1 MKLLV
6 LGGSGLIGN
15 ALLKNSK
22 NEFDILTTF
31 YKNHISIKNVRS
43 FQYSFPNDLNNLREL
58 LEKEKPDVLVNTMGY
73 SNIDFCELNKSD
85 TEMLHVEVTE
95 KICKICEN
103 IGTKQIF
110 LSSDYV
116 FDGEKGNY
124 SEDDIPN
131 PINYYGLSKLK
142 AEQLILKNPINTVI
156 RTSVIYDWDY
166 RARFF
171 NSVIKNL
178 QNNQEINATTDV
190 YNSVTFLDNLVESIF
205 KVITLNQNGIFH
217 VVDSACVNRFEFA
230 EMIAKIFRLDK
241 NLIKIASVQDEPK
254 NIAKR
259 PKNAC
264 LNNSKAKK
272 ELGLNFNTIEE
283 GVSRVFM
290 KSQL

>member
-22 NEFDILTTF
+22 NAFDILTTF
-31 YKNHISIKNVRS
+31 YKNPISIKNVRS

-95 KICKICEN
+95 KICKLCEN

-124 SEDDIPN
+124 SEDDVPN
-131 PINYYGLSKLK
+131 PVNYYGLSKLK
-142 AEQLILKNPINTVI
+142 AEQLILKNPINTII

-230 EMIAKIFRLDK
+230 EMIAKIFQLDK
-241 NLIKIASVQDEPK
+241 NLIKTVSVQDEPK

>member
-6 LGGSGLIGN
+6 LGGSGLIGH
-15 ALLKNSK
+15 AIVKKSK
-22 NEFDILTTF
+22 NEFDVLTT
-31 YKNHISIKNVRS
+31 YYRNSVAIDNVNS
-43 FQYSFPNDLNNLREL
+43 FECYFPNDLDK
-58 LEKEKPDVLVNTMGY
+58 LEEVVKKEKPDVIVNTIGY
-73 SNIDFCELNKSD
+73 SNIDFCESNKNN
-85 TEMLHVEVTE
+85 TEMLHVETTE
-95 KICKICEN
+95 RICNICESN
-103 IGTKQIF
+103 DSKQIF

-116 FDGEKGNY
+116 FDGEKGDY
-124 SEDDIPN
+124 SENDIPN
-131 PINYYGLSKLK
+131 PVNFYGLSKLK

-178 QNNQEINATTDV
+178 QNNQEFKATTDV
-190 YNSVTFLDNLVESIF
+190 YNSVTLLDNLVESIF
-205 KVITLNQNGIFH
+205 KVIKLDQNGIFH
-217 VVDSACVNRFEFA
+217 VVDSTCMNRYEFA
-230 EMIAKIFRLDK
+230 KIIAKKFQLDEK
-241 NLIKIASVQDEPK
+241 LIKTVSVQDDSK

-272 ELGLNFNTIEE
+272 ELGLNFGTIEE
-283 GVSRVFM
+283 GVNMVFM

>member
-85 TEMLHVEVTE
+85 AEMLHVEVTE
-95 KICKICEN
+95 KICELCEN

-116 FDGEKGNY
+116 FDGERGNY
-124 SEDDIPN
+124 SEDDVPN
-131 PINYYGLSKLK
+131 PVNYYGLSKLK
-142 AEQLILKNPINTVI
+142 AEQLILKNPINTII

-241 NLIKIASVQDEPK
+241 NLIKTVSVQDEPK